1 MEPAYAILIILIAII
16 SIIFFSWIY
25 FLIYTIKFL
34 IHVPK
39 LQSFRSSNNVTHP
52 KVSVILPARNEEKY
66 IQKCLKTL
74 VEQDYPNYEIIAI
87 NDSSTDKTG
96 ELIESF
102 SLANSKIVYVN
113 VESKPND
120 WTGKCW
126 ACYQGYLKSTGD
138 LFLFT
143 DADTN
148 HSCISISLA
157 VNHLLSKNL
166 DALTAIPKILAFD
179 FWTKITLPILWTL
192 SLAKYSALHANN
204 PNSKVGYF
212 FGSFF
217 LLTRKTYESIGTHKE
232 VKKEIVED
240 GALGRKVKEQG
251 FKLNVVH
258 GRDHI
263 HAVWARD
270 PTTLWNGLRR
280 LMISIYDREKI
291 NAYLMAFATFILL
304 LFPLLIFPFSI
315 SMVLQYENISNNV
328 FELSLLLLSLIIASI
343 LLLIITSVLELKSSI
358 LQNPIYSLFFPL
370 SSSFVFIAFLSSI
383 INSRSKYVVSW
394 KDRMY
399 SIKEN
404 ENTNK
409 Q

>member
-1 MEPAYAILIILIAII
+1 M
-16 SIIFFSWIY
+16 
-25 FLIYTIKFL
+25 
-34 IHVPK
+34 
-39 LQSFRSSNNVTHP
+39 
-52 KVSVILPARNEEKY
+52 SVILPARNEEKY
-66 IQKCLKTL
+66 IQECLKTL

-143 DADTN
+143 DADTS

-263 HAVWARD
+263 NAVWARD
-270 PTTLWNGLRR
+270 PITLWNGLRR

-315 SMVLQYENISNNV
+315 SMVLQYENISKHV
-328 FELSLLLLSLIIASI
+328 FELSLLLLSLILASM

-370 SSSFVFIAFLSSI
+370 SSSFIFIAFLSSI
-383 INSRSKYVVSW
+383 INSRRKYVVSW

>member
-1 MEPAYAILIILIAII
+1 MEPDYAILIILIAII

-74 VEQDYPNYEIIAI
+74 IEQDYPNYEIIAI

-143 DADTN
+143 DADTS

-192 SLAKYSALHANN
+192 SLAKYSALNANN
-204 PNSKVGYF
+204 PKSKVGYF

-343 LLLIITSVLELKSSI
+343 LLLIITCVLELKSSI

-399 SIKEN
+399 SFKEN

>member
-1 MEPAYAILIILIAII
+1 MDYTYAILIMLITII
-16 SIIFFSWIY
+16 SSIFFSWIY

-39 LQSFRSSNNVTHP
+39 LQSFKTSKNIVFP
-52 KVSVILPARNEEKY
+52 KVSVILPARNEENY

-74 VEQDYPNYEIIAI
+74 IEQDYSNYEIIAI

-96 ELIESF
+96 ELIENF
-102 SLANSKIVYVN
+102 SLANSKVIYVDAK
-113 VESKPND
+113 SKPNG

-143 DADTN
+143 DADTI
-148 HSCISISLA
+148 HSYASISLA
-157 VNHLLSKNL
+157 VSHLLAERF
-166 DALTAIPKILAFD
+166 DALTAIPKIMAID

-217 LLTRKTYESIGTHKE
+217 IITRKTYEAIGTHKA
-232 VKKEIVED
+232 VRKEIVED

-258 GRDHI
+258 GKDQI
-263 HAVWARD
+263 QAVWARD
-270 PTTLWNGLRR
+270 PNTLWNGLRR
-280 LMISIYDREKI
+280 LMISIYEREKI
-291 NAYLMAFATFILL
+291 NAYLMVFATFLLL
-304 LFPLLIFPFSI
+304 LFPLVIFFFSL
-315 SMVLQYENISNNV
+315 SMVLQQEDLTNYM
-328 FELSLLLLSLIIASI
+328 FKLDLLLLSLTIASM
-343 LLLIITSVLELKSSI
+343 LLLIITSILELKYSI
-358 LQNPIYSLFFPL
+358 LQNTVYSLCFPL
-370 SSSFVFIAFLSSI
+370 SSSFVFIAFLTSI
-383 INSRSKYVVSW
+383 INSKSKYLINW
-394 KDRMY
+394 KDRIY

-404 ENTNK
+404 EDIN
-409 Q
+409 